1 MWVLMRHALY
11 GTEML
16 IVILLLGSCRLSLGQ
31 SHRWV
36 VTYSDCSTTCGGGT
50 QVRINQ
56 CFTTSSPS
64 KKAPD
69 GYCSTLPQPSEPP
82 VRSCSTQPCTMC
94 DRTYTAL
101 SGSLS
106 SPYWPDKYSIPR
118 YCRLMID
125 IEPEKRIL
133 LAFQEF
139 TLDGLDLF
147 HPARTETDVCLCGVL
162 VEVRDD
168 GSRLNRYCGSKKP
181 FAWLSETDKVTV
193 EFITPYSLV
202 FNRFIASYTTV
213 NKKTSCYQ
221 FIDLTGFVED
231 EKTGVPL
238 PQEGFIHSLNF
249 PNAYPDNQN
258 CEYVLHANPEHR
270 IVLYFD
276 EFELEPGPTCDADY
290 VKIEDCYSRRS
301 NVYCGKHHPF
311 SWVSDSNEIWI
322 TFRTNGNQVYSGFLL
337 AYELMDRE
345 SANTIV
351 LEDDS
356 GSFTSPGYPLIYHSD
371 KSVEYIIH
379 TDPRNLLVITFHDF
393 QLERDDYGAPLP
405 LQIVKRSTLNEYQN
419 HYGDPYSQCLDYVK
433 IIDIYDNHVETY
445 CGRIPVF
452 SYISRSNELL
462 IQFKTDSSMNYRG
475 FNASYRAIPRRV
487 PNDWELLYR
496 VARGGETEAVN
507 KFLFEARGYNEF
519 NPNAKATTITRSRA
533 TYKHSDVPDWAN
545 IGIRKVKVDVFNAG
559 SIIASFRFDGQ
570 ASNLSNWFECERMIY
585 SSYNDLNSLSCSQLF
600 FGLPLGAGDV
610 QEFEIRTF
618 NASAGCDSDPSH
630 RVWLDLQDVESPRN
644 CTYEAPD
651 NRLINS
657 IIFVSSAGTGGE
669 TALGANIA
677 EADVFTIWVQRDCDE
692 RISPVRDDA
701 VSISSNGNGIRDY
714 RNNEY
719 CDFYLSVH
727 PFDRIL
733 LEFSDFEL
741 EEDECL
747 ANDYVQIENTETAF
761 AQTFCGV
768 QHQVM
773 WTTTANAAL
782 LRFRTDSVVTYNGW
796 GAFVTAERRNLEDC
810 STVTVNPPGNVTNPD
825 HPNSL
830 QEYRYYACEYIVHA
844 HPQDRV
850 IFSFSSFI
858 FQTENGPE
866 MQIEDCYSR
875 RSNVYCGKHHPFSWV
890 SDSNE
895 IWITFRTN
903 GNQVYSGFLLA
914 SRTQSQESARVR
926 GAIKDQHH
934 RAGRRLRFLHVTRL
948 PTHLPLRQVGGV
960 HHPYRPP
967 QPPCH
972 NLPRLPASERDHY
985 AHLLPLQ
992 IVKRSTHQS
1001 SAIVNHY
1008 GDPYSQCL
1016 DYVKIID
1023 IYDNHVE
1030 TYCGRIPVFS
1040 YISRSNELLIQF
1052 KTDSSMN
1059 YRGFNAS
1066 YRAIPRRVPNDW
1078 ELLYRVARRETEAVN
1093 KFLFEARG
1101 YNEFNPNA
1109 KATTITRSR
1118 ATYKH
1123 SDVPDW
1129 ANIGIRKVKVDVFN
1143 AGSIIASFRFD
1154 GQASNLSNWFECER
1168 MIYSSYND
1176 LNSLSC
1182 SQLFFG
1188 LPLGAGDVQE
1198 FEIRTFNASVGC
1210 DSDPSHR
1217 VWLDLQ
1223 DVESPRNCT
1232 YEAPDNRLI
1241 NSIILDREHGDGLC
1255 ADLLWRQHQVMWT
1268 TTANAASLRFRTDS
1282 VVTYNGWGAFVTA
1295 ERRNLGREY
1304 RYYACE
1310 YIAHASIGKTGSS
1323 SLRLS
1328 SSRPRITEMQV
1339 VIQFF
1344 HGPTFA
1350 LHQVEVEYRSRA
1362 RVRPDDA
1369 QVFTDLAG
1377 GAFSS
1382 PNYPHPYDSDT
1393 QMEYLLHAPA
1403 EHLVIV
1409 VFKDF
1414 SVEGAIEPS
1423 HLRER
1428 VKRNGESTEDLA
1440 AHFKHMY
1447 KRQTIVEPP
1456 TPECRY
1462 DFVRVE
1468 DVLENRETTYCGDQ
1482 QPFGVATQ
1490 GNEALVLFQTDRT
1503 VEKRGFDALY
1513 AFEPRPAI
1521 SDCGDLFTEDFGTLQ
1536 SPGYPSYYPNVAYC
1550 RTVIQVNPKDRIIIN
1565 FRFLNL
1571 EDDLTCSKDY
1581 LEVRDVVTGRSEKYC
1596 GRRTTAFTWRSDTN
1610 LVFLTFVSDN
1620 SNSAPGYDATYTTED
1635 RSDEPTCVHN
1645 ITATSGT
1652 IHSPR
1657 FPRDYANQ
1665 LKCEFNITVD
1675 EGYGI
1680 QLSFKEFELEPPA
1693 PGSTQCMYDYLQI
1706 IDPTTVNAQTAEKL
1720 CGLKNPFERQILF
1733 HQLSLIFVSD
1743 FITFY
1748 KGFLVDFQQISLGQ
1762 NIESC
1767 NEELTGPAGYFSSP
1781 GYPGNYPDNAFCII
1795 LITVAEGY
1803 HVVITFNDFNTE
1815 GYTGC
1820 PYDYVL
1826 VEDVNSGLSRR
1837 FCGRKQNPFSWTS
1850 ESNVVSVTF
1859 KSDDRT
1865 PSSGFYAGY
1874 ESKPNFVPIV
1884 VPVTGCESYYGITEI
1899 NGDSAIVQS
1908 PDYPGFYPLDV
1919 DCFVRFTTKQGSRC
1933 EVSFIV
1939 FNLEDSSTC
1948 QYDFVKVTSIP
1959 DGATKKFCGSRAPF
1973 NWLSN
1978 SATCEIHFH
1987 SDSYVRASGYHAEVA
2002 AVPFYIENPQVPY
2015 NPYQPYN
2022 QPNAPP
2028 VPYQPSNQPAPYQP
2042 YQPPNEPPAPYQ
2054 PSNAP
2059 PAPYQPPN
2067 EPPAPYQPPN
2077 APPAPYQ
2084 PPNAPPAPYQPP
2096 NAPPAPYQPPNEPPA
2111 PYQPPNE
2118 PPAPYQPPNEPP
2130 APYQPPNEP
2139 PAPYQPPNAPPAPYQ
2154 PPNAPPAP
2162 YQPPNEPP
2170 APYQPPNEPPAPYQ
2184 PPNVPP
2190 APYQP
2195 PNVPPAPYQPP
2206 NEPPAPY
2213 QPPNAPYQPPNE
2225 PPAPYQPPNEPPAPY
2240 QPPNEPPAPYQ
2251 PPNEPPAP
2259 YQPPNAPYQP
2269 PNEPPAPY
2277 QPPNEPPAPY
2287 QPPNAPYQPPNE
2299 PPAPYQPPNAPPAPY
2314 QPPNE
2319 PPAPYQPP
2327 NEPPAP
2333 YQPPNEPPAPYQPPN
2348 APPAPYQPPN
2358 EPPAPYQPPNEP
2370 PAPYQP
2376 PNAPPAPYQ
2385 PPNEPPAPA
2394 TKCIQSLQAQRGVQ
2408 GSFASPGWPGR
2419 YPLMVQCS
2427 TTITASGS
2435 GRIRIIFSP
2444 FQLEGENCQFDYVQI
2459 SEPLLPGPPEKH
2471 CGTKSQLV
2479 FESKSG
2485 RVVVTFI
2492 SDAYVTKQ
2500 GFLATFT
2507 QF

>member
-1 MWVLMRHALY
+1 
-11 GTEML
+11 
-16 IVILLLGSCRLSLGQ
+16 
-31 SHRWV
+31 
-36 VTYSDCSTTCGGGT
+36 
-50 QVRINQ
+50 
-56 CFTTSSPS
+56 
-64 KKAPD
+64 
-69 GYCSTLPQPSEPP
+69 
-82 VRSCSTQPCTMC
+82 MC

-168 GSRLNRYCGSKKP
+168 GSRLNRYCGTKKP

-231 EKTGVPL
+231 EMTGVPL

-371 KSVEYIIH
+371 KSVEYIVR

-419 HYGDPYSQCLDYVK
+419 HYGDPYSQCVDYVK

-618 NASAGCDSDPSH
+618 NASVGCDSDPSH

-796 GAFVTAERRNLEDC
+796 GASVTAERRNLEDC

-858 FQTENGPE
+858 FQTENPPE
-866 MQIEDCYSR
+866 MQINP
-875 RSNVYCGKHHPFSWV
+875 RSSQQNFIEVSGSLYPFSWT
-890 SDSNE
+890 SDTNE
-895 IWITFRTN
+895 LALSYHAPLPYRTYILFEGDYRTLEAPRPATCQQFFDADIGGSFSWPTESLSTGLQNCYVIVRTDPDESRRVQITFKNLKMPQSDCNSYINT
-903 GNQVYSGFLLA
+903 LDTT
-914 SRTQSQESARVR
+914 SRRN
-926 GAIKDQHH
+926 DM
-934 RAGRRLRFLHVTRL
+934 
-948 PTHLPLRQVGGV
+948 
-960 HHPYRPP
+960 
-967 QPPCH
+967 
-972 NLPRLPASERDHY
+972 
-985 AHLLPLQ
+985 
-992 IVKRSTHQS
+992 
-1001 SAIVNHY
+1001 
-1008 GDPYSQCL
+1008 
-1016 DYVKIID
+1016 
-1023 IYDNHVE
+1023 
-1030 TYCGRIPVFS
+1030 YCQRIRIPFAWTS
-1040 YISRSNELLIQF
+1040 DANE
-1052 KTDSSMN
+1052 
-1059 YRGFNAS
+1059 
-1066 YRAIPRRVPNDW
+1066 
-1078 ELLYRVARRETEAVN
+1078 
-1093 KFLFEARG
+1093 
-1101 YNEFNPNA
+1101 
-1109 KATTITRSR
+1109 
-1118 ATYKH
+1118 
-1123 SDVPDW
+1123 
-1129 ANIGIRKVKVDVFN
+1129 
-1143 AGSIIASFRFD
+1143 
-1154 GQASNLSNWFECER
+1154 
-1168 MIYSSYND
+1168 
-1176 LNSLSC
+1176 
-1182 SQLFFG
+1182 
-1188 LPLGAGDVQE
+1188 
-1198 FEIRTFNASVGC
+1198 
-1210 DSDPSHR
+1210 
-1217 VWLDLQ
+1217 
-1223 DVESPRNCT
+1223 
-1232 YEAPDNRLI
+1232 
-1241 NSIILDREHGDGLC
+1241 
-1255 ADLLWRQHQVMWT
+1255 
-1268 TTANAASLRFRTDS
+1268 
-1282 VVTYNGWGAFVTA
+1282 
-1295 ERRNLGREY
+1295 
-1304 RYYACE
+1304 
-1310 YIAHASIGKTGSS
+1310 
-1323 SLRLS
+1323 
-1328 SSRPRITEMQV
+1328 V

-1414 SVEGAIEPS
+1414 SIEGAIEPS

-1581 LEVRDVVTGRSEKYC
+1581 LELRDVVTGRSEKYC

-1635 RSDEPTCVHN
+1635 RSDEPTCIHN
-1645 ITATSGT
+1645 ITATAGT

-1720 CGLKNPFERQILF
+1720 CGLKNPFERKILF

-1919 DCFVRFTTKQGSRC
+1919 DCFVRFATKQGSRC

-2096 NAPPAPYQPPNEPPA
+2096 NEPPA

-2170 APYQPPNEPPAPYQ
+2170 ALYQPPNEPPAPYQ
-2184 PPNVPP
+2184 P
-2190 APYQP
+2190 A
-2195 PNVPPAPYQPP
+2195 
-2206 NEPPAPY
+2206 
-2213 QPPNAPYQPPNE
+2213 
-2225 PPAPYQPPNEPPAPY
+2225 NEPPAPY

-2259 YQPPNAPYQP
+2259 YQPPNAPPAPYQP
-2269 PNEPPAPY
+2269 PNAPPAPYQPPNEPPAPYQPPNAPPAPYQPPNAPPAPYQPPNEPPALYQPPNEPPAPYQPANEPPAPY

-2287 QPPNAPYQPPNE
+2287 QPPNE
-2299 PPAPYQPPNAPPAPY
+2299 PPAPY

-2376 PNAPPAPYQ
+2376 PNEPPAPYQPPNEPPAPYQPPNEPPAPYQPPNAPPAPYQPPNEPPAPYQ

-2394 TKCIQSLQAQRGVQ
+2394 TKCVQSLQAQRGVQ

-2444 FQLEGENCQFDYVQI
+2444 FQLEDENCQFDYVQI

-2485 RVVVTFI
+2485 RVVVTFN